1 MVRYKSSQTGGP
13 FELLCHWADEGCNG
27 SSASRLK
34 REREAREREE
44 RQKKA
49 EERARL
55 RRDEEQHLNVLE
67 GQVANWHKSQIIR
80 QFVDAVRESVLKKNG
95 SIEPDGEL
103 DKWISWAIQQA
114 DRFDPLVK
122 SPPSILDEPE
132 PSEW

>member
-1 MVRYKSSQTGGP
+1 M
-13 FELLCHWADEGCNG
+13 
-27 SSASRLK
+27 
-34 REREAREREE
+34 
-44 RQKKA
+44 
-49 EERARL
+49 
-55 RRDEEQHLNVLE
+55 
-67 GQVANWHKSQIIR
+67 ANWHKSQIIR